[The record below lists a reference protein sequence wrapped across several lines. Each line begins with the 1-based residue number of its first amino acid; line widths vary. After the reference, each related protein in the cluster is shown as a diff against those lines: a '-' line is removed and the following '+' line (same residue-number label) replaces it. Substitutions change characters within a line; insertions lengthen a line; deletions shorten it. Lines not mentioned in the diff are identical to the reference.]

1 MAPNLTTEA
10 APRLNAIADHLGV
23 PVAIFYDDPAQ
34 QDPSL
39 DDLRKAYL
47 AAAQAYTQGLRRKA
61 QSVTLSE
68 AIR

>member
-1 MAPNLTTEA
+1 MAPKLTTETV
-10 APRLNAIADHLGV
+10 PRLKAIADHLGV

-61 QSVTLSE
+61 QSASL
-68 AIR
+68 AGAA